1 MWVSRKGGLSRCW
14 WPERLG
20 SRWALCPPP
29 SFRKW
34 LQCKCMFVKQQ
45 AYSRAT
51 SLDLFA
57 RPGTSLQCCHGEVT
71 VIVLL
76 ATGYLSEHQ
85 TAQPGPVSNGPGAVA
100 IPTVPWPLCPSP
112 LTPSSTP
119 LPSQEAE
126 FILVHKD
133 TRHGHLHEEVGIH
146 GPFLLL
152 IIKSMTSHGQSCLLP
167 QPQLKCEQLS
177 EEKLFS
183 TYFYWVSHCHN
194 YNKLEA

>member
-1 MWVSRKGGLSRCW
+1 
-14 WPERLG
+14 
-20 SRWALCPPP
+20 
-29 SFRKW
+29 
-34 LQCKCMFVKQQ
+34 MFIKQQ

-57 RPGTSLQCCHGEVT
+57 MPGTLLQCCHGEVI
-71 VIVLL
+71 VVVLL
-76 ATGYLSEHQ
+76 ATGYLGEHQ

-100 IPTVPWPLCPSP
+100 IPTLPWLLSPST
-112 LTPSSTP
+112 LTPASTP
-119 LPSQEAE
+119 LPLQEAA
-126 FILVHKD
+126 FIPVHKD

-167 QPQLKCEQLS
+167 QPQLEWEQLA

-183 TYFYWVSHCHN
+183 TDFY
-194 YNKLEA
+194 